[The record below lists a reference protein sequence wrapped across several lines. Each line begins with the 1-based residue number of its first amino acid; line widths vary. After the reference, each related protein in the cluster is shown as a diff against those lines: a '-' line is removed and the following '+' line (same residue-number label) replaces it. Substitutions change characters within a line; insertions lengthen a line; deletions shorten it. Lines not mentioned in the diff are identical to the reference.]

1 MTPRVWF
8 AFIALCVIW
17 GTPYFFIKHALYEL
31 SPVWVAWGRLVCASL
46 LLVPIALWR
55 GQLQGMVKRWR
66 VIVVFALV
74 ELAGPFYLIALGE
87 RWVSS
92 SLAGILLAGV
102 PLFVV
107 IVSPLMG
114 VHERIGRRR
123 GVGLSVGLLGVVALL
138 GLDTI
143 QDSHGWLGAGAIL
156 LAAVGY
162 AIGPLIVQKHL
173 AGVDSLGI
181 VAASVV
187 AGAALLT
194 VPAIFHRTVGIP
206 VWRVNWLRGDSRNDV
221 HGVGSSFICLRHRP
235 CGRCTSSGC
244 HLCEPGGRAAAR
256 RVPARRTFRRRP
268 CSGARIDFARLV
280 ARYRRIEIQ
289 PLVLQP
295 IRSLKRNARGR
306 TVVARR
312 LSLP

>member
-194 VPAIFHRTVGIP
+194 VPAIFTAPSAFPSGESI
-206 VWRVNWLRGDSRNDV
+206 
-221 HGVGSSFICLRHRP
+221 GSVAIL
-235 CGRCTSSGC
+235 GMMCTALG
-244 HLCEPGGRAAAR
+244 LLLFVYVIARAGAARAA
-256 RVPARRTFRRRP
+256 VVTYVNPAVALLLGVFLLDEHF
-268 CSGARIDFARLV
+268 GAGPAAGLALILLGSWLATG
-280 ARYRRIEIQ
+280 A
-289 PLVLQP
+289 
-295 IRSLKRNARGR
+295 SK
-306 TVVARR
+306 
-312 LSLP
+312 SSH